1 MKDEGI
7 IVTMRKSLLS
17 ACAALL
23 ILTGSAAAKEL
34 RAPAFVPTADFD
46 ALDMLPHPPAADS
59 VTTKKELTILHWI
72 EDHRTPEEVAQA
84 KADEAERDI
93 FIFKTV
99 LGDGFNAQALPLT
112 ALLSKHVEDD
122 QQADSEPVKN
132 KFDRVRPYNND
143 KTLHPVCAL
152 KTVADSYPSGHS
164 MTGYL
169 MALTL
174 ASMLPEKRDAI
185 FARADDYLHNRLI
198 CGVHYPS
205 DVQAGKEVAYALFGV
220 MEDNPKFKAERA
232 AAEAEIRK
240 ALNLPAPKGANSAD
254 HAEAK

>member
-1 MKDEGI
+1 
-7 IVTMRKSLLS
+7 MRNSLLS

-23 ILTGSAAAKEL
+23 ILTAGSAAAKEL
-34 RAPAFVPTADFD
+34 RMPAYVPSADFD
-46 ALDMLPHPPAADS
+46 AFDMLPHPPAADS
-59 VTTKKELTILHWI
+59 VITKKELAMLHWI
-72 EDHRTPEEVAQA
+72 EDHRKPDEVAQA

-164 MTGYL
+164 MTGTL

-185 FARADDYLHNRLI
+185 FARADAYLYNRLV

-205 DVQAGKEVAYALFGV
+205 DIRAGKDVAYALFGV

-240 ALNLPAPKGANSAD
+240 ALNLPIPTGVD
-254 HAEAK
+254 HAEVK

>member
-1 MKDEGI
+1 M
-7 IVTMRKSLLS
+7 TMRNSLFS

-23 ILTGSAAAKEL
+23 FLTAGSAAAKEPHV
-34 RAPAFVPTADFD
+34 PAFVPTNDFD

-59 VTTKKELTILHWI
+59 AQTKGELTTLHEI
-72 EDHRTPEEVAQA
+72 EDHRTPAEVTAA
-84 KADEAERDI
+84 KADEDERDI

-99 LGDGFNAQALPLT
+99 MGEGFNAQALPLT
-112 ALLSKHVEDD
+112 ALLSKHVEED

-143 KTLHPVCAL
+143 ATLHPVCKL
-152 KTVADSYPSGHS
+152 KKIPDSYPSGHS

-174 ASMLPEKRDAI
+174 ASMIPEKRDAI
-185 FARADDYLHNRLI
+185 FARADDYLHNRLV

-205 DVQAGKEVAYALFGV
+205 DLQAGKEVAYALFGV

-240 ALNLPAPKGANSAD
+240 ALNLPARRGADSAD